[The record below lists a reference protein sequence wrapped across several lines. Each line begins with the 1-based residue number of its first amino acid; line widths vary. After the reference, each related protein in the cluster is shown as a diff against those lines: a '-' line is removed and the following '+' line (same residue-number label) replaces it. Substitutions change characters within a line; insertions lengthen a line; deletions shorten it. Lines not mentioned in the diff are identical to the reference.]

1 MGKSSHSPGMQE
13 RKKRVAILTLGC
25 RVNQSE
31 SSVIEGT
38 LKRHGVSIVT
48 LGENPDFCILNT
60 CTVTGKSDA
69 SSRYLIRRAA
79 RTGAQVIVTGCFS
92 ELEHNEV
99 HALQGVCEVVSS
111 SDKEKIISRV
121 LGYDADPVYSLHD
134 RARPYLKVQDG
145 CNFSCTYCAVPMA
158 RGRSLSLPM
167 NDAVKRAS
175 DLELQGYHEIVLT
188 GIHLGSYGQDLIP
201 KTSLAELIKN
211 ILSSTSL
218 FRIRLSSIEI
228 NEIDDELLELLGD
241 ARVCKHL
248 HLPLQSGSDHILKL
262 MNRTYTA
269 KIYQKMLL
277 RLACISSDIA
287 LGTDVIVGF
296 PAEGHEEFMFTYEFI
311 KELPFSYFHTFPY
324 SARIGTLAA
333 KLKPQ
338 VAGNI
343 ISDRAEAVK
352 ELGRAKK
359 KAFTSAQANR
369 ILDVIAEGEDAQGYS
384 TGTTSNYL
392 KIEMS
397 CNRLS
402 RGSMVFVRS
411 IAVDSDRLRGVLIS

>member
-1 MGKSSHSPGMQE
+1 MQE
-13 RKKRVAILTLGC
+13 KETRVTILTLGC

-38 LKRHGVSIVT
+38 LKKHGVSIVT
-48 LGENPDFCILNT
+48 LGENPDFCIINT

-79 RTGAQVIVTGCFS
+79 RTDAQVIVTGCFS
-92 ELEHNEV
+92 QLQRNEV
-99 HALQGVCEVVSS
+99 CKLQGVCEVVPTSE
-111 SDKEKIISRV
+111 KEKVISRV
-121 LGYDADPVYSLHD
+121 LGYDVDPVYSLHD

-158 RGRSLSLPM
+158 RGRSLSLPID
-167 NDAVKRAS
+167 DALKRAS
-175 DLELQGYHEIVLT
+175 DIELQGYHEIVLT

-201 KTSLAELIKN
+201 KTSLARLIRT

-228 NEIDDELLELLGD
+228 NEIDDELIELLGD
-241 ARVCKHL
+241 TRVCKHL

-262 MNRTYTA
+262 MNRNYTA
-269 KIYQKMLL
+269 KTYQKMLM
-277 RLACISSDIA
+277 RLASISSDIA

-296 PAEGHEEFMFTYEFI
+296 PAEGHKEFMLTYEFL

-324 SARIGTLAA
+324 SARSGTVAA

-338 VAGNI
+338 IAGNI

-352 ELGRAKK
+352 DLCRAKK
-359 KAFTSAQANR
+359 TAFTSAQANR
-369 ILDVIAEGEDAQGYS
+369 ILDVIAEEEDAQGCT
-384 TGTTSNYL
+384 TGTTGNYL

-397 CNRLS
+397 SNRLS
-402 RGSMVFVRS
+402 RGSVVFVRS
-411 IAVDSDRLRGVLIS
+411 VAVSSDRLRGVMIS